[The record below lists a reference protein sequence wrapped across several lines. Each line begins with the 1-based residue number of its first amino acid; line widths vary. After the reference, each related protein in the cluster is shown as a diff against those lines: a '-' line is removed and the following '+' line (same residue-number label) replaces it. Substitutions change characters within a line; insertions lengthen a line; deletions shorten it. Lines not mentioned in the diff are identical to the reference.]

1 MDPAAFE
8 AEMLKEGIMVRS
20 VGNFG
25 APGCVRVTIGTAEAN
40 QAYLKALKKVLST
53 NTRLA

>member
-1 MDPAAFE
+1 
-8 AEMLKEGIMVRS
+8 MVRS